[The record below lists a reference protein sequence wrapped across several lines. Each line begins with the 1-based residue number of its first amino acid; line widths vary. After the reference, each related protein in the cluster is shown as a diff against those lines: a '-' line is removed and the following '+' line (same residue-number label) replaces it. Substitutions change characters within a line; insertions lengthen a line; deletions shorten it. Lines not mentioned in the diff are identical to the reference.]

1 MKRCITIFLLLMS
14 AALALRAQDA
24 VPSHSLDSLFLFPG
38 IEVQHDRV
46 TERDSIPSR
55 YRLQL
60 PALSEIGDIH
70 RDKDLS
76 MWQKMGAFG
85 RFIERVIDAFDDVD
99 SSYIHH
105 IDYNFT
111 AMAQATSNFERY
123 TIGTSD
129 YSESIAFSQRPDF
142 RIGPY
147 FYYRWLGFGYTYDMT
162 SLGKSAHKRGQKF
175 EFSLYTSMIGLDLIY
190 RKTGSDFFLRHVNG
204 LGEEA
209 HAYEGTDIDDYISTK
224 VMGLNLYYT
233 FNHRKFSNPAM
244 YSQSAVQRR
253 SAGSWQLGFSFAMND
268 IRFDNSAL
276 PRALYNQTASHE
288 WNTLMR
294 VKYIDFSINF
304 GYAYNWAFARN
315 WCAGIS
321 LQPAIG
327 YKKTSTKVAVMADE
341 ASEDGEAAG
350 DDDILRKIRETFRLR
365 GNVNF
370 DFNGRFG
377 VVYNNGRWFLGAFSV
392 VHNYNY
398 VRDDIRYT
406 NIFGN
411 TNLYGGFYFQRK
423 KH

>member
-1 MKRCITIFLLLMS
+1 MKRCTMILLILMS
-14 AALALRAQDA
+14 ASVTLRAQDA
-24 VPSHSLDSLFLFPG
+24 VPSHPLDSLFLFPG
-38 IEVQHDRV
+38 IEEHHEGITR
-46 TERDSIPSR
+46 RDSIPDR

-70 RDKDLS
+70 RDKSLS
-76 MWQKMGAFG
+76 IWQKMGAFG

-99 SSYIHH
+99 SNYIHH

-111 AMAQATSNFERY
+111 AMAQATTNFERY

-129 YSESIAFSQRPDF
+129 YSESISFSQRPDF

-147 FYYRWLGFGYTYDMT
+147 LYYRWIGFGYSYDMT
-162 SLGKSAHKRGQKF
+162 SLGKAVRKRGQKF

-190 RKTGSDFFLRHVNG
+190 RKTGSDFFLRQVNG

-209 HAYEGTDIDDYISTK
+209 HAYEGSDIDDYISTK

-244 YSQSAVQRR
+244 YSQSAIQRR
-253 SAGSWQLGFSFAMND
+253 SAGSWQLGFSFSLSD
-268 IRFDNSAL
+268 IRFDNAAL
-276 PRALYNQTASHE
+276 PDALYNQTTSHE
-288 WNTLMR
+288 WRTLER
-294 VKYIDFSINF
+294 VKYKDFSINF

-327 YKKTSTKVAVMADE
+327 YKKASTQVAVME
-341 ASEDGEAAG
+341 SETNEDNSF
-350 DDDILRKIRETFRLR
+350 LHKISEIFRLR
-365 GNVNF
+365 GNLNF
-370 DFNGRFG
+370 DFNGRLG
-377 VVYNNGRWFLGAFSV
+377 VVYNNGRWFVGAFSV

-406 NIFGN
+406 DIFGA